1 MSLLYLFIFI
11 FVPVY
16 LVLTTKEKLFKPNLS
31 LLIAV
36 IVTSSSLIMYDNFLS
51 GGSWERM
58 NQKQSLETFLD
69 GNLQTRSDL
78 RGDIRELFT
87 LLIEKPDIEAGE
99 LYILARK
106 LKNANEYILA
116 EDVYEE
122 IYDRYGDELDGDIIA
137 EYAQVLFISK
147 GRKFNDSVYVLLKE
161 ALLKSPNNPS
171 ALTLQGL
178 AELENKNPKFDVKM
192 KESWFIRYN
201 KGGTVMPHDH
211 GNCSMSCVY
220 YVQIGD
226 DADLNNGSTYFLRP
240 YGRGSSHNDFGGL
253 RYINGGAS
261 LFKAEEG
268 KLLVW
273 PSFIMHG
280 SKPYLGKKNRI
291 IMSANIDVDIA
302 K

>member
-16 LVLTTKEKLFKPNLS
+16 LVLTIKEKLFKPNLS
-31 LLIAV
+31 LLIAF
-36 IVTSSSLIMYDNFLS
+36 IVTSSTLIVYDIFLS

-58 NQKQSLETFLD
+58 NQKQSLETFLG

-178 AELENKNPKFDVKM
+178 AELENKNPRLTIELWNRAIPLLNSEKEKNDLRALIEAVK
-192 KESWFIRYN
+192 
-201 KGGTVMPHDH
+201 KG
-211 GNCSMSCVY
+211 
-220 YVQIGD
+220 
-226 DADLNNGSTYFLRP
+226 
-240 YGRGSSHNDFGGL
+240 
-253 RYINGGAS
+253 
-261 LFKAEEG
+261 
-268 KLLVW
+268 
-273 PSFIMHG
+273 
-280 SKPYLGKKNRI
+280 KNQ
-291 IMSANIDVDIA
+291 
-302 K
+302 

>member
-1 MSLLYLFIFI
+1 MAF
-11 FVPVY
+11 
-16 LVLTTKEKLFKPNLS
+16 
-31 LLIAV
+31 
-36 IVTSSSLIMYDNFLS
+36 IVTSSSLIVYDIFLS

-69 GNLQTRSDL
+69 GDLQTRSDL

-147 GRKFNDSVYVLLKE
+147 GRKFNDSVSVLLKE

-178 AELENKNPKFDVKM
+178 AELENNNPRLTIELWNRAIPLLNSEKEKNDLRVLIEAVK
-192 KESWFIRYN
+192 
-201 KGGTVMPHDH
+201 KG
-211 GNCSMSCVY
+211 
-220 YVQIGD
+220 
-226 DADLNNGSTYFLRP
+226 
-240 YGRGSSHNDFGGL
+240 
-253 RYINGGAS
+253 
-261 LFKAEEG
+261 
-268 KLLVW
+268 
-273 PSFIMHG
+273 
-280 SKPYLGKKNRI
+280 KNQ
-291 IMSANIDVDIA
+291 
-302 K
+302 

>member
-31 LLIAV
+31 LLIAF
-36 IVTSSSLIMYDNFLS
+36 IVTSSSLIVYDNFLS

-58 NQKQSLETFLD
+58 NQKQSLETFLGGD
-69 GNLQTRSDL
+69 LQTRSDL

-116 EDVYEE
+116 EDVYKE

-147 GRKFNDSVYVLLKE
+147 GRKFNDSVSILLKE

-178 AELENKNPKFDVKM
+178 AELENNNPRLTIELWNRAIPLLNSEKEKNDLRALIEAVK
-192 KESWFIRYN
+192 
-201 KGGTVMPHDH
+201 KG
-211 GNCSMSCVY
+211 
-220 YVQIGD
+220 
-226 DADLNNGSTYFLRP
+226 
-240 YGRGSSHNDFGGL
+240 
-253 RYINGGAS
+253 
-261 LFKAEEG
+261 
-268 KLLVW
+268 
-273 PSFIMHG
+273 
-280 SKPYLGKKNRI
+280 KNQ
-291 IMSANIDVDIA
+291 
-302 K
+302 

>member
-16 LVLTTKEKLFKPNLS
+16 LVLTTKEKLFKLNLS
-31 LLIAV
+31 LLIAL
-36 IVTSSSLIMYDNFLS
+36 IVTSFSLIMYDNFLS

-69 GNLQTRSDL
+69 GDLQTRSDL

-147 GRKFNDSVYVLLKE
+147 GRKFNDYVYVLLKE

-178 AELENKNPKFDVKM
+178 AELENKNPRLTIELWNRAIPLLNSEKEKNDLRALIEAVK
-192 KESWFIRYN
+192 
-201 KGGTVMPHDH
+201 KG
-211 GNCSMSCVY
+211 
-220 YVQIGD
+220 
-226 DADLNNGSTYFLRP
+226 
-240 YGRGSSHNDFGGL
+240 
-253 RYINGGAS
+253 
-261 LFKAEEG
+261 
-268 KLLVW
+268 
-273 PSFIMHG
+273 
-280 SKPYLGKKNRI
+280 KNQ
-291 IMSANIDVDIA
+291 
-302 K
+302 

>member
-16 LVLTTKEKLFKPNLS
+16 LVLTIKEKLFKPNVS
-31 LLIAV
+31 LLIAF
-36 IVTSSSLIMYDNFLS
+36 IVTSSSLIVYDIFLS

-69 GNLQTRSDL
+69 GDLQTRSDL

-116 EDVYEE
+116 EDVYKE

-178 AELENKNPKFDVKM
+178 AELENKNPRLTIELWNRAIPLLNSEKEKNDLRALIEAVK
-192 KESWFIRYN
+192 KE
-201 KGGTVMPHDH
+201 
-211 GNCSMSCVY
+211 
-220 YVQIGD
+220 
-226 DADLNNGSTYFLRP
+226 
-240 YGRGSSHNDFGGL
+240 
-253 RYINGGAS
+253 
-261 LFKAEEG
+261 
-268 KLLVW
+268 
-273 PSFIMHG
+273 
-280 SKPYLGKKNRI
+280 KNQ
-291 IMSANIDVDIA
+291 
-302 K
+302 

>member
-16 LVLTTKEKLFKPNLS
+16 LVLTIKEKLFKPNLS
-31 LLIAV
+31 LLIAF
-36 IVTSSSLIMYDNFLS
+36 IVTSSTLIVYDIFLS

-69 GNLQTRSDL
+69 GDLQTRSDL

-178 AELENKNPKFDVKM
+178 AELENKNPRLTIELWNRAIPLLNSEKEKNDLRALIEAVK
-192 KESWFIRYN
+192 
-201 KGGTVMPHDH
+201 KG
-211 GNCSMSCVY
+211 
-220 YVQIGD
+220 
-226 DADLNNGSTYFLRP
+226 
-240 YGRGSSHNDFGGL
+240 
-253 RYINGGAS
+253 
-261 LFKAEEG
+261 
-268 KLLVW
+268 
-273 PSFIMHG
+273 
-280 SKPYLGKKNRI
+280 KNQ
-291 IMSANIDVDIA
+291 
-302 K
+302 

>member
-16 LVLTTKEKLFKPNLS
+16 LVLTTKEKLFKLNLS
-31 LLIAV
+31 LLIAL

-69 GNLQTRSDL
+69 GDLQTRSDL

-147 GRKFNDSVYVLLKE
+147 GRKFNDYVYVLLKE

-178 AELENKNPKFDVKM
+178 AELENKNPRLTIELWNRAIPLLNSEKEKNDLRALIEAVK
-192 KESWFIRYN
+192 
-201 KGGTVMPHDH
+201 KG
-211 GNCSMSCVY
+211 
-220 YVQIGD
+220 
-226 DADLNNGSTYFLRP
+226 
-240 YGRGSSHNDFGGL
+240 
-253 RYINGGAS
+253 
-261 LFKAEEG
+261 
-268 KLLVW
+268 
-273 PSFIMHG
+273 
-280 SKPYLGKKNRI
+280 KNQ
-291 IMSANIDVDIA
+291 
-302 K
+302 

>member
-31 LLIAV
+31 LLIAF
-36 IVTSSSLIMYDNFLS
+36 IVTSSSLIVYDNFLS

-69 GNLQTRSDL
+69 GDLQTRSDL

-147 GRKFNDSVYVLLKE
+147 GRKFNDYVYVLLKE

-178 AELENKNPKFDVKM
+178 AELENKNPRLTIELWNRAIPLLNSEKEKNDLRALIEAVK
-192 KESWFIRYN
+192 
-201 KGGTVMPHDH
+201 KG
-211 GNCSMSCVY
+211 
-220 YVQIGD
+220 
-226 DADLNNGSTYFLRP
+226 
-240 YGRGSSHNDFGGL
+240 
-253 RYINGGAS
+253 
-261 LFKAEEG
+261 
-268 KLLVW
+268 
-273 PSFIMHG
+273 
-280 SKPYLGKKNRI
+280 KNQ
-291 IMSANIDVDIA
+291 
-302 K
+302 

>member
-16 LVLTTKEKLFKPNLS
+16 LVLTTKEKLFKPNLN
-31 LLIAV
+31 LLIAF
-36 IVTSSSLIMYDNFLS
+36 IVSSSSLIVYDNFLS

-69 GNLQTRSDL
+69 GDLQTRSDL

-147 GRKFNDSVYVLLKE
+147 GRKFNDSVYALLKE

-178 AELENKNPKFDVKM
+178 AELENKNPRLTIELWNRAIPLLNSEKEKNDLRALIEAVK
-192 KESWFIRYN
+192 
-201 KGGTVMPHDH
+201 KG
-211 GNCSMSCVY
+211 
-220 YVQIGD
+220 
-226 DADLNNGSTYFLRP
+226 
-240 YGRGSSHNDFGGL
+240 
-253 RYINGGAS
+253 
-261 LFKAEEG
+261 
-268 KLLVW
+268 
-273 PSFIMHG
+273 
-280 SKPYLGKKNRI
+280 KNQ
-291 IMSANIDVDIA
+291 
-302 K
+302 

>member
-16 LVLTTKEKLFKPNLS
+16 LALTIKEKLFKPNVS
-31 LLIAV
+31 LLIAF
-36 IVTSSSLIMYDNFLS
+36 IVTSSSLIVYDIFLS

-69 GNLQTRSDL
+69 GDLQTRSDL

-178 AELENKNPKFDVKM
+178 AELENKNPRLTIELWNRAIPLLNSEKEKNDLRALIEAVK
-192 KESWFIRYN
+192 
-201 KGGTVMPHDH
+201 KG
-211 GNCSMSCVY
+211 
-220 YVQIGD
+220 
-226 DADLNNGSTYFLRP
+226 
-240 YGRGSSHNDFGGL
+240 
-253 RYINGGAS
+253 
-261 LFKAEEG
+261 
-268 KLLVW
+268 
-273 PSFIMHG
+273 
-280 SKPYLGKKNRI
+280 KNQ
-291 IMSANIDVDIA
+291 
-302 K
+302 